1 MPLAGHQ
8 DELGVE
14 EAQNYCSL
22 IVMNDDDEWLGKV
35 ELLQLQETQTWRT
48 ARRAE
53 NRALP
58 FNLYKN

>member
-35 ELLQLQETQTWRT
+35 ELLQLQETQTWR
-48 ARRAE
+48 AACREQSFAI
-53 NRALP
+53 
-58 FNLYKN
+58 

>member
-35 ELLQLQETQTWRT
+35 ELLQLQETDM
-48 ARRAE
+48 E
-53 NRALP
+53 NSSACREQSFAI
-58 FNLYKN
+58 